1 MEKNNIFKLIRA
13 VELFTNESIIRWNK
27 SFQHNIGISPILVL
41 SELKPKG
48 PQKQSTLAKELEYT
62 PGAMTNIANR
72 LIKEGYAERKYSEED
87 RRIVLLAITEQ
98 GIAILNEAQAKGQ
111 ELRKDLFD
119 VLSEEE
125 INQFLAIHEKL
136 LKNFN

>member
-1 MEKNNIFKLIRA
+1 MENNVFKLIRT

-27 SFQHNIGISPILVL
+27 SFRHNIGISPILVL
-41 SELKPKG
+41 AELKQKG
-48 PQKQSTLAKELEYT
+48 PQKQSTLSKELAYT

-72 LIKEGYAERKYSEED
+72 LIKEGYAKRQYNEAD
-87 RRIVLLAITEQ
+87 RRIILLAITEQ
-98 GIAILNEAQAKGQ
+98 GLAILDEAQAKGQ
-111 ELRKDLFD
+111 EVKKDLFD

-136 LKNFN
+136 LRNFD